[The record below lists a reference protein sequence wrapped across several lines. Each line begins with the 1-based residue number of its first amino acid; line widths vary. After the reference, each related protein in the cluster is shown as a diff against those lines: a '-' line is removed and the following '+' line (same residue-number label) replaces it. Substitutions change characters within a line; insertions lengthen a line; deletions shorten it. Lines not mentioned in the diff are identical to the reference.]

1 MGTALGVAS
10 VRMKP
15 AALENLVDVANGL
28 ISREIFVSD
37 EIYQQ
42 ELERVFARA
51 WLFVGHESLIPNPG
65 DYFVSS
71 MGEESVIL
79 TRDHHREVHVFVNT
93 CRHRGMKVCRYDQ
106 GNTTLFTCPYHGWS
120 YGTDGRLAGV
130 PYFKEA
136 YRERL
141 DKSKWGLIEVA
152 QLANYKGT
160 IWATWDPQAPGFTEY
175 LGDMR
180 WYLDVQL
187 DTRDGREGG
196 SEVIGG
202 ITKWYLPCNWKFAA
216 ENFIGDFYHGIS
228 HRSADLANFGPS
240 GKGRGIGTDSSDR
253 RRLTAISFPHGHG
266 VAGLNVLP
274 TEEDPPYRPSYQN
287 TPLVEEYFWR
297 AYQERQ
303 KRLAGKRR
311 VQSGTGCIFPNATL
325 HSGARHI
332 AVWHPRGPLRS
343 EAWRFFLVDK
353 DAPEEVKDV
362 LRAYYMRYSGP
373 AGMTE
378 QDDMENWNYASAASR
393 GTIARRY
400 PYNYEMGLELERPEE
415 APHGLVT
422 TGVFSTEQNQRHF
435 YRRWAEL
442 MDAESW
448 AELIPDGPSE
458 SKPHA

>member
-228 HRSADLANFGPS
+228 HRSGGPGQLRAQRQGARDRHGLIRPAEADRDILPARPR
-240 GKGRGIGTDSSDR
+240 GRG
-253 RRLTAISFPHGHG
+253 P
-266 VAGLNVLP
+266 
-274 TEEDPPYRPSYQN
+274 
-287 TPLVEEYFWR
+287 
-297 AYQERQ
+297 
-303 KRLAGKRR
+303 KRLAHRGRSALSPQLSEHAAGGRILLARLSRAAETPRWKETGAVRHRLHLPQRDAPQWRPAYRR
-311 VQSGTGCIFPNATL
+311 LASTRATALGGLALLPCRQGRARGSEGRAARLL
-325 HSGARHI
+325 HALLGAR
-332 AVWHPRGPLRS
+332 G
-343 EAWRFFLVDK
+343 D
-353 DAPEEVKDV
+353 D
-362 LRAYYMRYSGP
+362 RAG
-373 AGMTE
+373 
-378 QDDMENWNYASAASR
+378 
-393 GTIARRY
+393 
-400 PYNYEMGLELERPEE
+400 
-415 APHGLVT
+415 
-422 TGVFSTEQNQRHF
+422 
-435 YRRWAEL
+435 
-442 MDAESW
+442 
-448 AELIPDGPSE
+448 
-458 SKPHA
+458 